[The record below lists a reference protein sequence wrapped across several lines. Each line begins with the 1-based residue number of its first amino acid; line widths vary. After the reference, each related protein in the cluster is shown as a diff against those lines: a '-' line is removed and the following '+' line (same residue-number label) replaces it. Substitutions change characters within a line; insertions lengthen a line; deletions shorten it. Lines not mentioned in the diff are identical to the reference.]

1 MNMRK
6 PYVLAPFIVVLL
18 LLNGWLTYLI
28 LIPREEKLEVHFLDI
43 GQGDS
48 ILIEAPGGIDMLIDG
63 GPDRSVMRQ
72 LPKKIGI
79 FDRKI
84 DVVIAT
90 HPDKDHIAG
99 LPAVFSRYQVS
110 YFIESGVEHD
120 SQYVEALEEAVSSE
134 PSLTVLTA
142 RRGMRIRLG
151 EEAYADILFPDRDV
165 SNVETNDGSVI
176 LRLVYGDTS
185 FVLAGDAPSKLED
198 YLVSL
203 DGSALNSDVLKAS
216 HHGSKNSTSDTWLQ
230 AVDSSIVVIS
240 AGRGNSYGHPAPDV
254 VTRILNSGARIY
266 STIEDGTVTII
277 SDGEEVWMK

>member
-216 HHGSKNSTSDTWLQ
+216 HHGSKNSTSDVWLQ